1 MNAYTTTGQARI
13 KQRDLATILRTGTGS
28 YMAALSLAALE
39 RERGWQA
46 DAEVDWLLRQT
57 RVEPDASASRVS
69 LLRQT
74 MGAVL
79 VRAGERL
86 ASVPDSGDAPE
97 PAPVAGTLGTA
108 A

>member
-1 MNAYTTTGQARI
+1 MNAYTTRGQARI
-13 KQRDLATILRTGTGS
+13 QSRDIAAIQRSHR
-28 YMAALSLAALE
+28 YMIGASLAALE
-39 RERGWQA
+39 RQRGWQA
-46 DAEVDWLLRQT
+46 EAEVDWLLRQT